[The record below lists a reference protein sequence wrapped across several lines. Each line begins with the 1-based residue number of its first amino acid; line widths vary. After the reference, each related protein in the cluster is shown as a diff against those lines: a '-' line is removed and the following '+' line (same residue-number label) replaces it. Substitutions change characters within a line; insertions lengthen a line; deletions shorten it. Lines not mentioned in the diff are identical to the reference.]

1 MSQGT
6 KLSEAEI
13 GLLNNL
19 QKEYEQMSVQ
29 LGAIET
35 QIVAINTQKET
46 VVEKLKGV
54 YKEELELTNK
64 LKEKYGDG
72 NVDLSSGVFTPAK

>member
-35 QIVAINTQKET
+35 QIVAINTQKEK

>member
-1 MSQGT
+1 MSQEQ

-13 GLLNNL
+13 GLLKNL
-19 QKEYEQMSVQ
+19 QKEYEQISVQ

-35 QIVAINTQKET
+35 QIVAINTQKEKL
-46 VVEKLKGV
+46 VNKLKGV
-54 YKEELELTNK
+54 YEEELELTNK

>member
-1 MSQGT
+1 MSQEQ
-6 KLSEAEI
+6 KLTEAEI
-13 GLLNNL
+13 GLLQNL

-54 YKEELELTNK
+54 YKEELEITNK

>member
-1 MSQGT
+1 MSQEQ
-6 KLSEAEI
+6 KLTEAEI
-13 GLLNNL
+13 GLLQNL

-54 YKEELELTNK
+54 YKEELEKINK

>member
-1 MSQGT
+1 MSHEQ

-13 GLLNNL
+13 GLLTNL

-35 QIVAINTQKET
+35 QIVAINTQKEA

-54 YKEELELTNK
+54 YKEELEVTNK

>member
-1 MSQGT
+1 MSQEQ

-13 GLLNNL
+13 GLLKNL
-19 QKEYEQMSVQ
+19 QKEYEQISVQ

-35 QIVAINTQKET
+35 QIVAINTQKEQL
-46 VVEKLKGV
+46 VNKLKGV
-54 YKEELELTNK
+54 YEEELELTNK